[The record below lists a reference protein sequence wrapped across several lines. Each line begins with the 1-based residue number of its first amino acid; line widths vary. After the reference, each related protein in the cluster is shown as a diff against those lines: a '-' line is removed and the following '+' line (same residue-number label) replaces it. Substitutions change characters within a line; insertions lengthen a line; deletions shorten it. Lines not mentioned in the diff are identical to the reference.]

1 MGKLFLFAAAPV
13 LVLASFAYAEEPE
26 FELGLIG
33 LDTSHVIA
41 FTRILND
48 PDDTNYL
55 PGAKVVAAYQGGS
68 DDLPTSYERVEGFTE
83 QLVEDWG
90 VTLYDTIEELCE
102 NVDAILLTSVDGRK
116 HLEQARP
123 VFEAGLP
130 VFIDKPLAASLEDAV
145 AIFDLAEA
153 HDVPMFSSSSLRYY
167 DSVVEMTEAE
177 VGAVTGADAVG
188 PCSIDP
194 THPDLFWYGIH
205 GIEMLFTIM
214 GPECEEV
221 ARVHTEDT
229 DLVVG
234 RWADGRVGT
243 FRGIRNA
250 HSPFRLT
257 VYGTDGIEA
266 QPIRG
271 TYRGQLKVALEMFRT
286 GEPPI
291 SREETLAIFAFMQAA
306 EVSKER
312 DGAPVRLDEVLEEAG
327 GGQ

>member
-1 MGKLFLFAAAPV
+1 MWKLSVPV
-13 LVLASFAYAEEPE
+13 VAIAVVFASFAQAEEPE

-48 PDDTNYL
+48 PGDANHV
-55 PGAKVVAAYQGGS
+55 PGARIVAAYQGGS
-68 DDLPTSYERVEGFTE
+68 DDLPSSYERVEGYTE
-83 QLVEDWG
+83 QLVQDWG

-102 NVDAILLTSVDGRK
+102 NVDAILLTSVDGRP

-123 VFEAGLP
+123 VIEAGLP
-130 VFIDKPLAASLEDAV
+130 IFIDKPLAASLEDAV

-153 HDVPMFSSSSLRYY
+153 HEVPMFSSSSLRYY
-167 DSVVEMTEAE
+167 DSVVEMAQAD
-177 VGAVTGADAVG
+177 VGAITGADSVG
-188 PCSIDP
+188 PCAIEP

-205 GIEMLFTIM
+205 AVEMLFTIM
-214 GPECEEV
+214 GPDCEEV
-221 ARVHTEDT
+221 VRVHTEDT

-257 VYGTDGIEA
+257 IYGTDGIEA
-266 QPIRG
+266 ERITG
-271 TYRGQLKVALEMFRT
+271 SYRGQLEVALEMFRT

-312 DGAPVRLDEVLEEAG
+312 DGAPVRLDEVLEAAENA
-327 GGQ
+327 Q